1 VFGRVLKLKDESM
14 KLTAKRV
21 LRALKRP
28 GRYPDGDNLYLQVAT
43 PGKGSWLLR
52 YERQGRERLMGLGP
66 LHTIGLSEARDRAKQ
81 ARQLLL
87 DDIDPLEQRK
97 AAQTQRALAAARAMT
112 FEQAA
117 RTWHQQHERS
127 WKHPKHARQ
136 VLETLATYVF
146 PKIGQLPVAEI
157 DTGLVLK
164 CLEPIWPDKT
174 ETASRVRARIEAV
187 LDWATVRG
195 YRSGDNP
202 SRWRG
207 HLDQVLPAP
216 RKLAKI
222 EHHPAL
228 PYSEIAAFIAELRSH
243 EGVAA
248 KALEFCILT
257 ATRTKEAIGAKWD
270 EINVDEATWV
280 IPEGRMKGGREHR
293 VPLSERALELLAE
306 LPREPDNDHV
316 FIGATGAGL
325 SDVAMGRQL
334 RRMGHNGVTVH
345 GFRSSFRDWA
355 AEVSH
360 FPNHVVEQ
368 ALAHAIGNAVEASYR
383 RGDLF
388 SKRKQLMA
396 AWAAFCSKSQVNG
409 DAKVV
414 ALPGRG

>member
-1 VFGRVLKLKDESM
+1 M

-21 LRALKRP
+21 LRALKKP

-52 YERQGRERLMGLGP
+52 YERHGRERLMGLGP
-66 LHTIGLSEARDRAKQ
+66 LHTIGLAEARDRAKQ

-87 DDIDPLEQRK
+87 DGIDPLESRK
-97 AAQTQRALAAARAMT
+97 AAQAQRALAAARAMT

-117 RTWHQQHERS
+117 RNWHRQHERS
-127 WKHPKHARQ
+127 WKHPKHGRQ
-136 VLETLATYVF
+136 VLETLVTYAF
-146 PKIGQLPVAEI
+146 PKIGALPVNAI

-174 ETASRVRARIEAV
+174 ETASRVRARLEAV

-195 YRSGDNP
+195 YRQGDNP
-202 SRWRG
+202 ARWKG
-207 HLDQVLPAP
+207 HLDQVLPA
-216 RKLAKI
+216 RSKLAKI

-228 PYSEIAAFIAELRSH
+228 AYNQIAAFIAELRTH
-243 EGVAA
+243 DGVAA
-248 KALEFCILT
+248 KALEFTILCS
-257 ATRTKEAIGAKWD
+257 ARTKETIGAKID
-270 EINVDEATWV
+270 EINVAEATWT
-280 IPEGRMKGGREHR
+280 IPAGRMKGGREHR

-306 LPREPDNDHV
+306 LPREPDNDYLFV
-316 FIGATGAGL
+316 GASGAGL

-334 RRMGHNGVTVH
+334 RRMGYGDITVH

-355 AEVSH
+355 AEVAN

-388 SKRKQLMA
+388 AKRKQLMA
-396 AWAAFCSKSQVNG
+396 AWAQYCAKPANG
-409 DAKVV
+409 DANVV
-414 ALPGRG
+414 PIRAAQ